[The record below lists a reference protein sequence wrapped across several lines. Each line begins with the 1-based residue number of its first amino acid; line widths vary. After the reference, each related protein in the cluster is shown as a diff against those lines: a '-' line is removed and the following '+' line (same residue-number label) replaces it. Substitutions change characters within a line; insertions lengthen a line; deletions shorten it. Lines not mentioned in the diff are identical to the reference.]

1 MPAPHSL
8 IKRLVSQTPSKIVLI
23 VFDGLGGAQD
33 PRSGKTELEISNHPF
48 LDELASRSACG
59 LSMPV
64 MPGVTP
70 GSGPGHLGIFGYDP
84 LQWEIGRGLLD
95 GMGVAF
101 PFEGRDLCARGNL
114 CTADSKG
121 VLTDRRAGRLSTEK
135 CQEMCNLLS
144 GMVIDGVKIFIQ
156 PVRDY
161 RVLVVFRGSGL
172 ESDLT
177 DSDPQRE
184 GVKPPEVKATTP
196 HAQTAASVINKFLTE
211 ARKRLASHAPSNS
224 IVIRGFSKMVQL
236 PSFQELYGL
245 NPAVVAIYPMYKGL
259 AKLVGMRELKVAGST
274 IADEVEVLKE
284 NWSQHDFFF
293 FHIKWAD
300 SAGEDGDFDRKAKV
314 FTEMDPYI
322 KEIASLKPDVL
333 AITGDHS
340 TPAVWKGHSWHPV
353 PVLINS
359 RACLYGGASR
369 FTELE
374 CAKGTLGHI
383 SSQDIMPL
391 LLANAGKLAKYGA

>member
-1 MPAPHSL
+1 MSTPHSL
-8 IKRLVSQTPSKIVLI
+8 IQRLISQTPSKIVLV

-33 PRSGKTELEISNHPF
+33 PRYGKTELEAASHPF

-59 LSMPV
+59 LSLPV
-64 MPGVTP
+64 LPGITP

-84 LQWEIGRGLLD
+84 IQWEIGRGLLD
-95 GMGVAF
+95 GMGIGF

-114 CTADSKG
+114 CTADADG

-135 CQEMCNLLS
+135 CRELCALLS
-144 GMVIDGVKIFIQ
+144 GMTIDGVKVFVQ

-172 ESDLT
+172 EADLA
-177 DSDPQRE
+177 DADPQRE
-184 GVKPPEVKATTP
+184 GVKPPQVLATNP
-196 HAQTAASVINKFLTE
+196 RAQTAAAMANKFLDE
-211 ARKRLASHAPSNS
+211 ARKRLAPHAPANS
-224 IVIRGFSKMVQL
+224 IVIRGFSKTVQL

-245 NPAVVAIYPMYKGL
+245 NPAVIAIYPMYKGL
-259 AKLVGMRELKVAGST
+259 AKLVGMKELEAGST
-274 IADEVEVLKE
+274 IADEVKALKDHW
-284 NWSQHDFFF
+284 NKFDFFF

-300 SAGEDGDFDRKAKV
+300 SAGEDGDFDRKAAV
-314 FTEMDPYI
+314 FEEMDPFI
-322 KEIASLKPDVL
+322 KEITSLKPDVL

-353 PVLINS
+353 PVLIQS
-359 RACLYGGASR
+359 RACLYGGSTR

-374 CAKGTLGHI
+374 CAKGTLGRI
-383 SSQDIMPL
+383 SARDIMPL